1 METPPCPLNP
11 QVWPQHLS
19 STQHWQGGYKAGG
32 NLDTGS
38 WSTLIFQGRQ
48 LRPREGKR
56 FVRSHTVR
64 QEQSD
69 QGPQHLLQGC
79 DVLSF
84 SREGLYLHDMVPAR
98 GSYGLEPG
106 GRRLV
111 RARGHPD
118 ASTALRDAAELT
130 KCYHSAHEAGQAGIT
145 HPTSQGKS
153 QRLRNSTQ
161 AGKGMARVQIW
172 ELLIPSCKLFPITLS

>member
-1 METPPCPLNP
+1 MEYS
-11 QVWPQHLS
+11 HFSGEAAEAERESDLS
-19 STQHWQGGYKAGG
+19 KV
-32 NLDTGS
+32 
-38 WSTLIFQGRQ
+38 TLSD
-48 LRPREGKR
+48 
-56 FVRSHTVR
+56 RSR
-64 QEQSD
+64 AIN

-84 SREGLYLHDMVPAR
+84 SRERLCLHDMVPAR

-153 QRLRNSTQ
+153 QRLRTSTQ